1 VAALRALNLQFSSRA
16 RDQLAAIQIYIS
28 QHNPAAAARV
38 GAAIR
43 DAAETLRYFP
53 LAGRAGRSSGTREW
67 VVRGLPYILVYE
79 VGFTAADEIMI
90 LGVFHAAQ
98 NRKEDLPDDT

>member
-1 VAALRALNLQFSSRA
+1 VAALRALNLSFSVRA
-16 RDQLAAIQIYIS
+16 KSQLAAIQTYIS
-28 QHNPAAAARV
+28 NHNPAAATRV

-53 LAGRAGRSSGTREW
+53 LAGRSGRSSGTHEW

-79 VGFTAADEIMI
+79 VGISAANEVMI
-90 LGVFHAAQ
+90 LGVFHCAQ
-98 NRKEDLPDDT
+98 NRSSDDVAE